1 MKRHLFAIVLITAAL
16 VAAPIQNVL
25 SFQGKLVEGGVPVDG
40 TRNITFK
47 IYNVATGGV
56 FLWQESHVA
65 VPVVGGLFN
74 VELGSVTTFPSAVN
88 FSEQYWVG
96 VSVGGGA
103 EISPRYK
110 LTSAAYSMSPWTIN
124 GDDIYRDAGYVG
136 IGTDSPIKPLHVEGT
151 ITGLASSGN
160 AVGYFKNNATET
172 DAAGIYAECANT
184 PFWGY
189 GGYFRG
195 GYVGVKGEAIMAGT
209 SSRYGVRGEASAGVS
224 NYGVYGSSSGT
235 ATNNYG
241 VFGAA
246 TGATNNYAGY
256 FGSGDVYIANNL
268 GVGTTSPQQKVHI
281 AGGTLNYCRI
291 STDGFTGLDLGQ
303 QEAGNALIRLR
314 DNAHMIFFT
323 NNAEHIRLTNEGKV
337 GVGTTTPQYKMH
349 VRHTVA
355 THSAANSPTI
365 YASVATASDSIVGVL
380 AGQNGFQGVYGMSS
394 RVNAYGVYGYT
405 TGNNSRAVY
414 GYCTGAGTHNYG
426 VFGDVAGTGSTNYGV
441 VGMATL
447 GTTNYGLYCSGNGGY
462 TGSWSNL
469 SDIKFKKNIRP
480 MEGILD
486 KIMMLKPKTF
496 EMRTDEFSFMGL
508 NEGTQYGLI
517 AQELVEVFPELVSQG
532 HHPGETDRETR
543 EIIHEGVDYTQV
555 DYIPL
560 TAILVRAVQELKAEI
575 EQLKTEIEKLKENK

>member
-1 MKRHLFAIVLITAAL
+1 MTRTFFAILVIAAVL

-124 GDDIYRDAGYVG
+124 GNNIYRQTGNIG
-136 IGTDSPIKPLHVEGT
+136 IGTDSPISRLHLTTSSGAGIYSYTGYPSAGEFAVYGEQSFGPKGGLAGYESGYDVGVYGYQGDGMYAGFFDGAVLIDGQIKIT
-151 ITGLASSGN
+151 GGSPGAGKVLTSSGTGLASWQTPGGSNWTLSGGN
-160 AVGYFKNNATET
+160 VYRTTGRVG
-172 DAAGIYAECANT
+172 I
-184 PFWGY
+184 
-189 GGYFRG
+189 
-195 GYVGVKGEAIMAGT
+195 GT
-209 SSRYGVRGEASAGVS
+209 SSPGAGLHIIGTGYPSGFLFVESTAGNDAGIRLYEGGDVKWHIFNSVS
-224 NYGVYGSSSGT
+224 NNGLELRREGF
-235 ATNNYG
+235 ATTM
-241 VFGAA
+241 FLDQA
-246 TGATNNYAGY
+246 TGKVN
-256 FGSGDVYIANNL
+256 I
-268 GVGTTSPQQKVHI
+268 GTTTLSPCKLYVDAGEYCGIEVIAASQEAFYSKTVG
-281 AGGTLNYCRI
+281 AGGTGDSR
-291 STDGFTGLDLGQ
+291 GV
-303 QEAGNALIRLR
+303 
-314 DNAHMIFFT
+314 
-323 NNAEHIRLTNEGKV
+323 V
-337 GVGTTTPQYKMH
+337 GVADPEGP
-349 VRHTVA
+349 A
-355 THSAANSPTI
+355 T
-365 YASVATASDSIVGVL
+365 
-380 AGQNGFQGVYGMSS
+380 
-394 RVNAYGVYGYT
+394 RAYGV
-405 TGNNSRAVY
+405 
-414 GYCTGAGTHNYG
+414 
-426 VFGDVAGTGSTNYGV
+426 TGSAQGATTNYGV
-441 VGMATL
+441 MGSAT
-447 GTTNYGLYCSGNGGY
+447 GTGTKYGVYCSGNGGY

-486 KIMMLKPKTF
+486 KIMKLQPKTF

-543 EIIHEGVDYTQV
+543 ETIHEGVDYTQV

-560 TAILVRAVQELKAEI
+560 TSILVRAIQEQQQMIDSQQTQI
-575 EQLKTEIEKLKENK
+575 EELKTEIEKLKENK